1 MYVQQLCP
9 GRPARVLYLEDDDLI
24 HRGRR
29 RGQPHNTKHTYMN
42 QITSNHKTSMTLP
55 SLVTT
60 TTTTVTIIST
70 TTTTTIIS
78 TTTTT
83 TTTTTITTITT
94 PGCER
99 PERVGSRHA
108 RVVQLQRSFLR
119 WSSEGDHVP
128 RGVGDHQM
136 PRVQADQHPHEADRD
151 PLRLE
156 WGNELAF
163 MGRSSMPSIAV
174 SQLIR
179 T

>member
-1 MYVQQLCP
+1 
-9 GRPARVLYLEDDDLI
+9 
-24 HRGRR
+24 
-29 RGQPHNTKHTYMN
+29 MN

-83 TTTTTITTITT
+83 TTTTTTITTITT

-119 WSSEGDHVP
+119 WSSESHHVP
-128 RGVGDHQM
+128 REVGDHQM
-136 PRVQADQHPHEADRD
+136 SRVQADQHPHEADRD

>member
-70 TTTTTIIS
+70 TTTTT
-78 TTTTT
+78 
-83 TTTTTITTITT
+83 TTTITTITT

-136 PRVQADQHPHEADRD
+136 SRVQADQHPHEADRD

>member
-60 TTTTVTIIST
+60 TTTTVTIIS
-70 TTTTTIIS
+70 
-78 TTTTT
+78 TTTT